1 MRPISVI
8 VLCGISAGV
17 GAGIDHYW
25 DKLPYIGEMNWNKL
39 RSFAGSSNAPEIE
52 RTTANPPGGG
62 KVEVLG
68 DRVRCDVRYTELKIP
83 ESEYR
88 TFFDQCMGNTASTNK
103 AE

>member
-1 MRPISVI
+1 MRAISVV
-8 VLCGISAGV
+8 VLCGISAAV

-25 DKLPYIGEMNWNKL
+25 RKL
-39 RSFAGSSNAPEIE
+39 RSFAGSNAPQTDQ
-52 RTTANPPGGG
+52 TTASRSGTG

-88 TFFDQCMGNTASTNK
+88 TFLDQCMGNTASTNK